1 MDLALTL
8 LSPPLRKDVP
18 RVMGW
23 GPHRIYRLAGVPS
36 TTEETLAHWS
46 MLDASP
52 LTTEAPPGTFLTYP
66 APQQRLSPEPS
77 RSPTL
82 PAWGRTVH
90 QGPRSL

>member
-1 MDLALTL
+1 M
-8 LSPPLRKDVP
+8 P

-23 GPHRIYRLAGVPS
+23 GPQRTDRLAGAPS

-66 APQQRLSPEPS
+66 APQQRLSPSPPEVPPS
-77 RSPTL
+77 LHGARVSIK
-82 PAWGRTVH
+82 
-90 QGPRSL
+90 GPGPFKKIA